1 MNGNLYMIEA
11 LWDDFLRCKLL
22 LFKVLVPN
30 DLNNDFI
37 ALTFESIEFVA
48 LTHEFTSSTKTNL
61 KKKKSFPIETEN

>member
-48 LTHEFTSSTKTNL
+48 LTHELLIKL
-61 KKKKSFPIETEN
+61 IKKKLVLLLKLTHP